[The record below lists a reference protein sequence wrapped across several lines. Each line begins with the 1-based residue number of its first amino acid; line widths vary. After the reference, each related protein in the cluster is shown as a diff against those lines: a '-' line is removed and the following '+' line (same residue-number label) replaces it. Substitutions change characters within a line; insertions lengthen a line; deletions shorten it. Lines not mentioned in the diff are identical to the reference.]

1 MFGHLLTAM
10 VTPFDSSLQLD
21 LGRLPRL
28 IDHLIATGT
37 TGIVVCGT
45 TGESATLS
53 HREKLLLIE
62 ETARL
67 CAGRVPVI
75 AGTGT
80 NDTAAT
86 AAFTRE
92 AEQLLVDGFLV
103 VAPYYN
109 KPSQEGLYQHYCTV
123 ADASQKP
130 LIVYNIPGRTAVNIQ
145 PETLCRLAQVEQIV
159 GVKESSGDF
168 TQISR
173 VIGETPEDFYVY
185 CGDDKFTLPML
196 ALGATGVVSVASHIV
211 GEQIAGMLQ
220 AAFEGDLAEARRAHH
235 LLMPLFEGLFKT
247 SNPVLTKV
255 ALEMLDVPVGE
266 VRLPLAQATGEERRE
281 LRRILGS
288 IVELAPVH

>member
-21 LGRLPRL
+21 LERLPRL

-37 TGIVVCGT
+37 TGLVVCGT
-45 TGESATLS
+45 TGESPTLS

-75 AGTGT
+75 AGTGA

-86 AAFTRE
+86 VEFTRE
-92 AEQLLVDGFLV
+92 AERLHVDGFLV

-109 KPSQEGLYQHYCTV
+109 KPSQEGLYQHYCAV
-123 ADASQKP
+123 ADAVQKP
-130 LIVYNIPGRTAVNIQ
+130 VIVYNIPGRTAVNIQ

-185 CGDDKFTLPML
+185 SGDDKYTLPML
-196 ALGATGVVSVASHIV
+196 ALGAVGVVSVAAHIV
-211 GEQIAGMLQ
+211 GDQMTGMLQ
-220 AAFEGDLAEARRAHH
+220 AFFEGDLSEARRVHH
-235 LLMPLFEGLFKT
+235 RLMPLFEGLFKT
-247 SNPVLTKV
+247 SNPVLTKA

-266 VRLPLAQATGEERRE
+266 VRLPLAQATSEERRE
-281 LRRILGS
+281 LRRTLGS
-288 IVELAPVH
+288 IVELSPVH

>member
-10 VTPFDSSLQLD
+10 VTPYDSSLQLD
-21 LGRLPRL
+21 LARLPRL

-37 TGIVVCGT
+37 TGLVVCGT
-45 TGESATLS
+45 TGESSTLS

-62 ETARL
+62 ETVRL
-67 CAGRVPVI
+67 CAGRIPVI

-86 AAFTRE
+86 AEFTRE

-109 KPSQEGLYQHYCTV
+109 KPSQEGLYQHFSAV
-123 ADASQKP
+123 ADAVQKP
-130 LIVYNIPGRTAVNIQ
+130 VIVYNIPGRTAVNIQ
-145 PETLCRLAQVEQIV
+145 PETLCRMAQSSQIV

-173 VIGETPEDFYVY
+173 MIGETPEDFFVY
-185 CGDDKFTLPML
+185 SGDDKYTLPML
-196 ALGATGVVSVASHIV
+196 ALGAAGVVSVASHVV
-211 GEQIAGMLQ
+211 GDHITSMLQ
-220 AAFEGDLAEARRAHH
+220 AFFEGDLAAARQIHH
-235 LLMPLFEGLFKT
+235 RLMPLFEGLFKT

-255 ALEMLDVPVGE
+255 ALDMLGVPVGE
-266 VRLPLAQATGEERRE
+266 VRLPLAPATSEERRE
-281 LRRILGS
+281 LRRTLGA

>member
-21 LGRLPRL
+21 LARLPRL
-28 IDHLIATGT
+28 IDHLIAAGT
-37 TGIVVCGT
+37 TGLVVCGT
-45 TGESATLS
+45 TGESSTLS

-67 CAGRVPVI
+67 CAGRIPVI

-80 NDTAAT
+80 SDTAAT
-86 AAFTRE
+86 VEFTRE

-109 KPSQEGLYQHYCTV
+109 KPSQEGLYQHFSAV
-123 ADASQKP
+123 ADAVQKP
-130 LIVYNIPGRTAVNIQ
+130 VIVYNIPGRTAVNIQ
-145 PETLCRLAQVEQIV
+145 PETLCRMAQSSQIV

-173 VIGETPEDFYVY
+173 MIGETPEDFLVY
-185 CGDDKFTLPML
+185 SGDDKHTLPML
-196 ALGATGVVSVASHIV
+196 ALGAAGVVSVAAHVVGDHIT
-211 GEQIAGMLQ
+211 GMLQ
-220 AAFEGDLAEARRAHH
+220 AFFEGDLAAARRMHH
-235 LLMPLFEGLFKT
+235 RLMPLFEGLFKT

-255 ALEMLDVPVGE
+255 ALDMLGVPVGE
-266 VRLPLAQATGEERRE
+266 VRLPLAPATSEERRE
-281 LRRILGS
+281 LRRTLGGV
-288 IVELAPVH
+288 VELAPVH

>member
-21 LGRLPRL
+21 LERLPRL

-37 TGIVVCGT
+37 TGLVVCGT
-45 TGESATLS
+45 TGESPTLS

-67 CAGRVPVI
+67 CAGRIPVI
-75 AGTGT
+75 AGTGA

-86 AAFTRE
+86 VEFTRE

-109 KPSQEGLYQHYCTV
+109 KPSQEGLYQHYCAV
-123 ADASQKP
+123 ADAVQKP
-130 LIVYNIPGRTAVNIQ
+130 VIVYNIPGRTAVNIQ

-185 CGDDKFTLPML
+185 SGDDKYTLPML
-196 ALGATGVVSVASHIV
+196 ALGAVGVVSVASHIV
-211 GEQIAGMLQ
+211 GDQMAGMLQ
-220 AAFEGDLAEARRAHH
+220 AFFEGDLAEARRVHH
-235 LLMPLFEGLFKT
+235 RLMPLFEGLFKT
-247 SNPVLTKV
+247 SSPVLTKA

-266 VRLPLAQATGEERRE
+266 VRLPLAQATAEERRE
-281 LRRILGS
+281 LRRTLGG

>member
-21 LGRLPRL
+21 LERLPRL

-37 TGIVVCGT
+37 TGLVVCGT
-45 TGESATLS
+45 TGESPTLS

-75 AGTGT
+75 AGTGA

-86 AAFTRE
+86 VEFTRE

-109 KPSQEGLYQHYCTV
+109 KPSQEGLYQHYCAV
-123 ADASQKP
+123 ADAVQKP
-130 LIVYNIPGRTAVNIQ
+130 VIVYNIPGRTAVNIQ

-185 CGDDKFTLPML
+185 SGDDKYTLPML
-196 ALGATGVVSVASHIV
+196 ALGAVGVVSVASHIV
-211 GEQIAGMLQ
+211 GDQMAGMLQ
-220 AAFEGDLAEARRAHH
+220 AFFEGDLAEARRIHH
-235 LLMPLFEGLFKT
+235 RLMPLFEGLFKT
-247 SNPVLTKV
+247 SSPVLTKA

-266 VRLPLAQATGEERRE
+266 VRLPLAQATPEERRE
-281 LRRILGS
+281 LRRTLGG

>member
-123 ADASQKP
+123 ADGSQKP

-185 CGDDKFTLPML
+185 CGDDKFALPML

-220 AAFEGDLAEARRAHH
+220 AAFEGDLAEARRVHH

-281 LRRILGS
+281 LRRTLGS